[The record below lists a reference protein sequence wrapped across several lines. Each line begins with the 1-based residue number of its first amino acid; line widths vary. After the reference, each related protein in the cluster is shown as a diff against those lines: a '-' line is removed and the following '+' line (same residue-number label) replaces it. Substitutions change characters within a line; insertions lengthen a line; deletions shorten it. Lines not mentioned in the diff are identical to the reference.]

1 LWGSKLLPD
10 GKTAMSKIFKG
21 LVIGAVV
28 MLAVCF
34 LVLAA
39 FDAARYNREAEILEE
54 KINETEELL
63 EDYGNRN
70 AYEFLD
76 DTPGVRRA
84 ADSGREQFRKS
95 RDEILQRRRSQGDA
109 R

>member
-1 LWGSKLLPD
+1 LQD

-21 LVIGAVV
+21 FIIGAII
-28 MLAVCF
+28 MLVVCF

-39 FDAARYNREAEILEE
+39 FDVARYNREAEIIKE

-76 DTPGVRRA
+76 DTPSIRGA
-84 ADSGREQFRKS
+84 ADSGREQFRKQ
-95 RDEILQRRRSQGDA
+95 RDEILQRFGGSGDS